1 MTTKALDTI
10 LTTYAGRGREA
21 LLPALWEIQGAYGS
35 ISPEHV
41 HQLSHTLRVP
51 EADIYGVIGFYT
63 LFHEEPTGRR
73 IIRVCTDPTC
83 ALAGADDVL
92 RGVCARLNVAHGEI
106 SADGEYTVE
115 HSPCLGMCDYAPAAM
130 VSARGEADRALPTAT
145 VDTLLGDWD
154 ETYFTPA
161 GHGNSKLLNPA
172 LASAPETLA
181 QYGDYAALRSALTD
195 MTPADII
202 AMIESSGLIGRGGA
216 AFPTGLKWKF
226 TRAASGDVKYVV
238 CNADES
244 EPGTFKDR
252 VLMEHRPH
260 LLLEG
265 IALAAYAV
273 GTDKA
278 YIFIRGEYP
287 KATTILQDAIAEA
300 EAVNLLGE
308 GVMGGDFALD
318 IEIRRGAGAYICGEE
333 TALFEAIE
341 GKRGFPRMKP
351 PYPTTFGL
359 FGAPTAVNNVETL
372 CAAPIIIS
380 EGPDRFKAIGTD
392 GSAGPKLVS
401 VSGHV
406 KRPGV
411 YEIEPGI
418 TLRRFLDEICGGVIG
433 ELGAVLMGGAAGA
446 FLMPDE
452 IDVSLT
458 FEDLR
463 EAGSTFGS
471 GAIMIFNRETDLRD
485 VLKRL
490 GRFFQHESCGKCFP
504 CQLGTQRQVE
514 ILERLDAP
522 RAGDAERLHDIGMTM
537 TEASICGLGHTAG
550 MAVMSALEKF
560 PELFQP
566 HPPAPSPTLRRAGG
580 MPF

>member
-1 MTTKALDTI
+1 MTIDSGVDT
-10 LTTYAGRGREA
+10 LLAKYQGRGREA
-21 LLPALWEIQGAYGS
+21 LLPVLWDVQGAFGS

-41 HQLSHTLRVP
+41 HRISHLLRVP
-51 EADIYGVIGFYT
+51 EADIFGVIGFYS
-63 LFHEEPTGRR
+63 LFHDEPTGRR
-73 IIRVCTDPTC
+73 IVRVCTDPTC
-83 ALAGADDVL
+83 ALAGADEVL
-92 RGVCARLNVAHGEI
+92 HELCERLDIREGQMTL
-106 SADGEYTVE
+106 DGEYTVE
-115 HSPCLGMCDYAPAAM
+115 HSPCLGLCDFAPAALA
-130 VSARGEADRALPTAT
+130 SARGEADVALPN
-145 VDTLLGDWD
+145 VSLNRLLDEWNGD
-154 ETYFTPA
+154 YFQPA
-161 GHGNSKLLNPA
+161 GDRSSVLLKPT
-172 LASAPETLA
+172 LKDAPEMLVE
-181 QYGDYAALRSALTD
+181 YGDYQSLRRAIQDVRPETV
-195 MTPADII
+195 I
-202 AMIESSGLIGRGGA
+202 AEVEASGLIGRGGA

-226 TRAASGDVKYVV
+226 TRGAPSDIKYVV

-278 YIFIRGEYP
+278 IVFIRGEYP
-287 KATTILQDAIAEA
+287 KATAILAAAIQEA
-300 EAVNLLGE
+300 EAAGLLGDAI
-308 GVMGGDFALD
+308 MGSDFALD
-318 IEIRRGAGAYICGEE
+318 IELRRGAGAYICGEE
-333 TALFEAIE
+333 TALFEAVE

-359 FGAPTAVNNVETL
+359 FGQPTAVNNVETL
-372 CAAPIIIS
+372 CAVPSIIDR
-380 EGPDRFKAIGTD
+380 GPDWFKGIGTD

-406 KRPGV
+406 GQPGV

-418 TLRRFLDEICGGVIG
+418 TLRHFLDQVCGGVIG
-433 ELGAVLMGGAAGA
+433 ELQAVLMGGAAGT
-446 FLMPDE
+446 FLKPED
-452 IDVSLT
+452 IDVRLT

-463 EAGSTFGS
+463 AVGSTFGS
-471 GAIMIFNRETDLRD
+471 GAIMVFNQTTDLRD

-522 RAGDAERLHDIGMTM
+522 NAGDAERLMDIGLTM

-550 MAVMSALEKF
+550 IAVMSAIEKF
-560 PELFQP
+560 PELFQANGIQ
-566 HPPAPSPTLRRAGG
+566 HG
-580 MPF
+580 